1 MKKVLRVG
9 LDKRVGANFGST
21 DNSMHSLIKYT
32 FPNKGL
38 LFSPSGCK
46 RLEVISYRSGDEVSS

>member
-1 MKKVLRVG
+1 VKKVLRVG

-32 FPNKGL
+32 FLNKGS
-38 LFSPSGCK
+38 LFFLWREIK
-46 RLEVISYRSGDEVSS
+46 DAAD